1 MSPHSIQFEACLPD
15 PQSTDRLGGAL
26 AEALLGACAVFRK
39 EGLAVRLI
47 GDLGAGKTSLV
58 RALLRALSYEGPVK
72 SPTFSLLESYDVR
85 GLKLHHFDFYRFED
99 PMEFMDAGFRELF
112 GAGAVCLTEW
122 SDRAE
127 PYLPPADLEIRIR
140 IDGFGRRAEVSSS
153 TEAGSAVAAIWV
165 KTWNST
171 ADA

>member
-85 GLKLHHFDFYRFED
+85 SLKLHHFDFYRIAKLSEASC
-99 PMEFMDAGFRELF
+99 AGVRIDMI
-112 GAGAVCLTEW
+112 VRLTEW